1 MTDDPA
7 SREREHQDLRESAVD
22 VISASAAVVSA
33 ATGVASYARSV
44 RRDRDQDARQQAMI
58 EAALARQQRYDS
70 GFNPDVDYAPGFGE
84 RPIDLDD
91 WT

>member
-1 MTDDPA
+1 MIDDPA
-7 SREREHQDLRESAVD
+7 SRELEHQDLRESAVD

-44 RRDRDQDARQQAMI
+44 RRDRGRDARQQAMI
-58 EAALARQQRYDS
+58 EAALAQQRYDP
-70 GFNPDVDYAPGFGE
+70 GFHPDADYDPGFGE

-91 WT
+91 WA